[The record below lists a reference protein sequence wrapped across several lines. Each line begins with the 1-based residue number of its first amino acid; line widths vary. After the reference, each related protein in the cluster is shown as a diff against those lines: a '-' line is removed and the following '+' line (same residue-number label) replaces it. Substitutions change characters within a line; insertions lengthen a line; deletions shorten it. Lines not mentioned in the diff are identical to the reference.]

1 MPTFPSYVKIGSP
14 LEEAP
19 ASVVLRSEM
28 ERGVPKQRRF
38 AADTL
43 VEQQVTLYFE
53 TKQDSIDW
61 ETWFYTTI
69 NGGVDFFDWP
79 DQRSGTTVQ
88 ARVKNGQLGPL
99 KLMMHRWAYSQRTLT
114 LEWLRSAL

>member
-1 MPTFPSYVKIGSP
+1 MASFPSYVKIGAQI
-14 LEEAP
+14 EEAP

-28 ERGVPKQRRF
+28 ERGVPKQRRI

-43 VEQQVTLYFE
+43 VEQQVTLIFD
-53 TKQDSIDW
+53 TKQRSIDW
-61 ETWFYTTI
+61 EAWFYTTI
-69 NGGVDFFDWP
+69 NGGVDFFDWL

-88 ARVKNGQLGPL
+88 ARIKDGKPGAL
-99 KLMMHRWAYSQRTLT
+99 KLMTHKWAYSQRTLT